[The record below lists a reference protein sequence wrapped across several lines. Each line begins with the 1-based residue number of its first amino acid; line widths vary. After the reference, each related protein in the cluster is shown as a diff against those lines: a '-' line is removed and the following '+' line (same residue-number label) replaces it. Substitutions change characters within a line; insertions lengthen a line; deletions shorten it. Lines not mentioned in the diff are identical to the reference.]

1 MYIKE
6 IEFVNFKSFGK
17 KVKIPFYND
26 FTTISGPNGSGKSN
40 IIDGILFAL
49 GLTTSRTLR
58 AEKLTDLIYNGDEA
72 KKPDFAQV
80 TIRFDNA
87 DRKMPLDLDEVEI
100 SRKVRRTKSGYYSY
114 FYFNGKAVSLGEI
127 HSQLAKAGVTP
138 EGYNVVMQGDVTQII
153 SMSSVERRKIIDEI
167 AGVAE
172 FDERKQKALGEL
184 EVVRQQIER
193 VDIILEEVRTQLGK
207 LAGERDQALKY
218 QALKAEKVKFEG
230 YILLSKLKDARIE
243 LKNID
248 KEFAG
253 KEEHLE
259 KIQVLLNERMQEL
272 QALEEALE
280 KLSLEIQKKGE
291 DEQLQVKREIEETKG
306 EISRCVD
313 SIELS
318 ESELEESDSRRR
330 KAFVEIDSTKGK
342 IRELDEKIEAENL
355 RTDSISSEL
364 SERKTERILLQS
376 KIADVDVKYAMTR
389 DELMAVRKKLEDIKN
404 EKNELIRTEDR
415 LLDTLRRKSS
425 ELREIENQIRDA
437 EEAVTTSD
445 SDALSVKYE
454 IEKLSENMESLIKDH
469 DDIERS
475 HFRIK
480 EDVRKLELKLHDLQ
494 QEYAITEARVR
505 AAEQGGSYSKAVEM
519 VIGAARQEDLF
530 GIHGTIAQLGRVD
543 RQYATALEIAA
554 GNRMQAVVV
563 DTDADAAE
571 AIEYLKRRKGGRA
584 TFLPLNKMKE
594 SRRLENL
601 SYENGIIGYA
611 IDLIEFDSDFEPAFW
626 YVFQDTLVMENM
638 ASARRLM
645 GKARMVT
652 LEGELLEKSG
662 AMVGG
667 SIASKSGISFAAAEK
682 DKLLELAEELN
693 SLDASRTAAIGKQDS
708 IESHLFELSRKI
720 RDCEATISRQEREL
734 EEIAGRE
741 AKLAELLEAKQ
752 ADLKA
757 IENFRTELRAEM
769 DKVISEKAE
778 KEQAIA
784 ELEVQISEIE
794 TKLADSPLPEINK
807 KVEFVDQELR
817 RLEGRI
823 RDTEASLNALQLE
836 KEYAEQK
843 ITEAKELIRDLD
855 EKKAT
860 RLQKVD
866 SLKVKIRE
874 LGEKLEEKKSREL
887 QLSDELIGL
896 QKEREGLQAEHGAVK
911 RRVSIATTTLEKAK
925 QQVATLTATRNALLD
940 QEKQFMEEVQRRGIE
955 EIDEVPH
962 YETVYMRLQAIEEA
976 LKRLE
981 PVNMRAIDEYDE
993 VEHRLSDMQEKRDIL
1008 FTEREQLLDRIDQYE
1023 QLKRDSFMEAYT
1035 SINANFKVI
1044 FHELSDGMG
1053 ELLLEDP
1060 NDPFARGMTLR
1071 AQPKEKTLQRI
1082 EAMSGGEKSLTAL
1095 AFIFAIQ
1102 QYRPAPFYAFDEID
1116 MFLDGWNVERVSR
1129 RVKSSGSKVQ
1139 FIVVSL
1145 RKPMIQAA
1153 SRTIGVTMQENNIT
1167 SITGVKLN
1175 G

>member
-49 GLTTSRTLR
+49 GLTSSRTLR
-58 AEKLTDLIYNGDEA
+58 AEKLTDLIYNGDTS

-80 TIRFDNA
+80 TIRFDNS
-87 DRKMPLDLDEVEI
+87 DHKLPLELDEVEV
-100 SRKVRRTKSGYYSY
+100 SRKIRRTKSGYYSY

-127 HSQLAKAGVTP
+127 HSQLAKAGITP

-193 VDIILEEVRTQLGK
+193 VDIILEEVRTQLEK

-230 YILLSKLKDARIE
+230 YVLLSKLKDARAE
-243 LKNID
+243 LQNVD
-248 KEFAG
+248 KELAG

-259 KIQVLLNERMQEL
+259 KVQLLLNERMQEL

-280 KLSLEIQKKGE
+280 SLSLEIRKKGE
-291 DEQLQVKREIEETKG
+291 DEQLQIKKDIEETKG

-318 ESELEESDSRRR
+318 ESELEEADSRRR
-330 KAFVEIDSTKGK
+330 KAFVDIDSTKGK
-342 IRELDEKIEAENL
+342 VGELEEKIETENL
-355 RTDSISSEL
+355 RKDSISSEL
-364 SERKTERILLQS
+364 SERKTERMLLQS
-376 KIADVDVKYAMTR
+376 RIADVDAKFAATR
-389 DELMAVRKKLEDIKN
+389 DELMTARKKLEDVKN

-437 EEAVTTSD
+437 EAAVATSD
-445 SDALSVKYE
+445 SDTLSVRYE
-454 IEKLSENMESLIKDH
+454 LEKLSENLESLIRDR
-469 DDIERS
+469 DDIESS

-480 EDVRKLELKLHDLQ
+480 EDIRKLESRLHSLQ
-494 QEYAITEARVR
+494 QEYTITEARVR
-505 AAEQGGSYSKAVEM
+505 ASEQGRGFSRAVES
-519 VIGAARQEDLF
+519 VILAARQEDLF

-543 RQYATALEIAA
+543 RQYSTALEIAA
-554 GNRMQAVVV
+554 GNRMQAIVV

-571 AIEYLKRRKGGRA
+571 AIEYLKRRKEGRA
-584 TFLPLNKMKE
+584 TFLPLNKMKAP
-594 SRRLENL
+594 RPLENL
-601 SYENGIIGYA
+601 SYENGVIGYA
-611 IDLIEFDSDFEPAFW
+611 IDLIEFDSHFEPAFW
-626 YVFQDTLVMENM
+626 YVFQDTLVMENL

-667 SIASKSGISFAAAEK
+667 SVSSKSGISFAAAEK
-682 DKLLELAEELN
+682 DKLLELSGEIK
-693 SLDASRTAAIGKQDS
+693 SLDASRNAAISKQDN

-720 RDCEATISRQEREL
+720 RDCEATISRKEHQL

-741 AKLAELLEAKQ
+741 AKLAELLESKQ

-757 IENFRTELRAEM
+757 IEESRTELGAEM
-769 DKVISEKAE
+769 ERVIAEKADKE
-778 KEQAIA
+778 KVVF
-784 ELEVQISEIE
+784 ELETQISELE
-794 TKLADSPLPEINK
+794 AKLADSPLPEINK
-807 KVEFVDQELR
+807 KLEFVDEELR

-823 RDTEASLNALQLE
+823 RDTEATLNALQLE

-843 ITEAKELIRDLD
+843 IAEAKELIRELD
-855 EKKAT
+855 EKKASK
-860 RLQKVD
+860 LEKVR
-866 SLKVKIRE
+866 SLKIKIKE
-874 LGEKLEEKKSREL
+874 FEEKLEEKKAREVE
-887 QLSDELIGL
+887 LSDELLGL
-896 QKEREGLQAEHGAVK
+896 QQEREKVQAEYNAVK
-911 RRVSIATTTLEKAK
+911 RRVSIASTTLEKAK
-925 QQVATLTATRNALLD
+925 QQVLTLTATRNALFD
-940 QEKQFMEEVQRRGIE
+940 QEKQFFEEILKRGIE
-955 EIDEVPH
+955 ETDEVPN
-962 YETVYMRLQAIEEA
+962 YETVYMRIQAIDEA
-976 LKRLE
+976 LRRLE
-981 PVNMRAIDEYDE
+981 PVNMRAIDEYNE
-993 VEHRLSDMQEKRDIL
+993 VELRLSDLQEKRDIL
-1008 FTEREQLLDRIDQYE
+1008 FTEREQLLERIDQYE
-1023 QLKRDSFMEAYT
+1023 QLKRDAFMEAYT
-1035 SINANFKVI
+1035 SINSNFKEI

-1053 ELLLEDP
+1053 ELLLDDP
-1060 NDPFARGMTLR
+1060 DDPFAGGMTLR

-1129 RVKSSGSKVQ
+1129 RVKTSGSKVQ

-1153 SRTIGVTMQENNIT
+1153 SRTIGVTMQENNLT